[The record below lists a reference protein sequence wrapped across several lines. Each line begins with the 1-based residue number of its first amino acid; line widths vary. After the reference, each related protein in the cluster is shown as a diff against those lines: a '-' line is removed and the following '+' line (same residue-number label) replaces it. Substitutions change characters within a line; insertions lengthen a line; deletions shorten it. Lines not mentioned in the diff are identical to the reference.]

1 MTETADTTLRLLA
14 VAEGAERLGQTE
26 AWYLRQLRA
35 RQLPG
40 RKVGRKWMLTESD
53 IREAIERTA
62 VSAVAPMPSGP
73 FPSVS
78 PTTRRRLA
86 QRRTA

>member
-1 MTETADTTLRLLA
+1 MTETADTTPRLLA

-78 PTTRRRLA
+78 PTTGA
-86 QRRTA
+86 G